1 MKIGD
6 TVKISKYK
14 NVFATK
20 GYTLNWSEEVLV
32 IKKVKNTVPW
42 TCIISDLKRGEIF
55 GTFYEK
61 ELPITNQQEFV
72 IEKVTKGKSD
82 AIKKK
87 GDKIH
92 VKWKG

>member
-20 GYTLNWSEEVLV
+20 GYTLIWSEEVLV

-72 IEKVTKGKSD
+72 IEKSNKGK
-82 AIKKK
+82 
-87 GDKIH
+87 
-92 VKWKG
+92 KWCN